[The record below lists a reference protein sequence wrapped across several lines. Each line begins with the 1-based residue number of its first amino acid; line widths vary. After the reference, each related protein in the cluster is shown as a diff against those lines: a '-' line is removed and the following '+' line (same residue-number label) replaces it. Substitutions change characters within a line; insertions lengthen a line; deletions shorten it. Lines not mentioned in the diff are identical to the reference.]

1 MYLESLDQDHIVL
14 KETVILALL
23 DEMHEW
29 RMLLGKMSEYK
40 NFKTLECL
48 KRKQHIGYSA
58 SGKSF
63 GRA

>member
-1 MYLESLDQDHIVL
+1 ML

-58 SGKSF
+58 SGKSI